1 MRCGISADCCRC
13 VDPFGFSYC
22 SLILL
27 GARMELRSNAAVS
40 NPFSES
46 IASSVCDCIVPF
58 SSSVLISIGTGNPR
72 NMRSTAVPTSS
83 CTPTR
88 LRSRI
93 STTTSKVGVCF
104 LSNTVFWVRL
114 RLASMSPSVTDC
126 VPPTK
131 SARVGLLMTFPN
143 VFPCA
148 VATSC
153 TPRSAM
159 VRAAIASSSVPISSM
174 TTTSGMW
181 FSTASIITRCCSS
194 VFGTCILLARPIAGC
209 GTAPSPAISFE
220 VSTMT
225 TLLDASSASTL
236 ATSRR
241 MVVFPTPGLPSMS
254 TLLLLSMR
262 FWMSFTLP
270 NTALPTLQVSPTG
283 SPSRSRI
290 TENRCRVRSMPALL
304 SSPNLPS
311 PERT

>member
-1 MRCGISADCCRC
+1 M
-13 VDPFGFSYC
+13 
-22 SLILL
+22 
-27 GARMELRSNAAVS
+27 
-40 NPFSES
+40 
-46 IASSVCDCIVPF
+46 
-58 SSSVLISIGTGNPR
+58 
-72 NMRSTAVPTSS
+72 
-83 CTPTR
+83 
-88 LRSRI
+88 
-93 STTTSKVGVCF
+93 
-104 LSNTVFWVRL
+104 
-114 RLASMSPSVTDC
+114 
-126 VPPTK
+126 PPTK
-131 SARVGLLMTFPN
+131 SDRVGLLMTFPN

-148 VATSC
+148 VATSW

-209 GTAPSPAISFE
+209 GTAPSPAISFD

-241 MVVFPTPGLPSMS
+241 MVVLPTPGLPSMS

-311 PERT
+311 PERTCCISSIDTSWLLNVSVLLVNLASGSLPRSMTTSTRFDIWRESSVSDRSRDCMLDGKTLMKASMSSTTCWLGYVVVLLVCSLMIVV